1 MPPPTLPFTTR
12 SPQAAPE
19 HGYAR
24 PSMFQDIPGPAA
36 PTSGTV
42 PSVRVFED
50 SDWQDTNIQ
59 QSFDDVGR
67 HTEAVRP
74 QGQAHSIYEQQAGYV
89 LDDGSSLARPYRYID
104 QNGATGNFEATDHSH
119 EPRLLKRPSPPKFMT
134 QHIERR
140 PGPSYPGP
148 GEPADGR
155 FFSRDSNHP
164 RAIGS
169 VDQGNRRYQ
178 AEPQSHIERVRA
190 PAQVHL
196 PWAESLGRQQNLTQP
211 NTMPSYPVTPLR
223 PSANDMKHQEYKSVA
238 SPFFRKTSTAQRPP
252 TRGTVSQ
259 SPAARGYTGVLQQQ
273 PSFRMQ
279 PAYRGPQQ
287 VGHGIARSL
296 NGFSFIQD
304 PHSVAGNEHLY
315 ERRPPTTATYQNT
328 LVVPRTPRNAQGL
341 FARPD
346 LPRQPRALYTSESS
360 TYTAGQPS
368 QVAHL
373 PSRDP
378 STSSLYIP
386 QSQRAPMH
394 DAALLSIRG
403 ARGGVVPSQAGRTYA
418 KSPYGQSR
426 VLFSA
431 AGGRRSVRR

>member
-1 MPPPTLPFTTR
+1 MPPPTLPFATR
-12 SPQAAPE
+12 PPQAAPG

-24 PSMFQDIPGPAA
+24 PNMSEGIPGPAA
-36 PTSGTV
+36 PTGGSV

-50 SDWQDTNIQ
+50 GNWQDTNIQ
-59 QSFDDVGR
+59 QGFDGVRR

-74 QGQAHSIYEQQAGYV
+74 QGQAHSIYEQQAEYV
-89 LDDGSSLARPYRYID
+89 LVDGSSLARPYPYTN
-104 QNGATGNFEATDHSH
+104 QNGAAGNFETTDHSH
-119 EPRLLKRPSPPKFMT
+119 EPRLLERPSPPKFMT

-140 PGPSYPGP
+140 PGPSYTGP
-148 GEPADGR
+148 SEPADGR

-164 RAIGS
+164 RVIGS
-169 VDQGNRRYQ
+169 VDQGNRRYH

-190 PAQVHL
+190 PDQVHL
-196 PWAESLGRQQNLTQP
+196 PWAETFGRQQSLTQP
-211 NTMPSYPVTPLR
+211 NTMPSYPMTPLR
-223 PSANDMKHQEYKSVA
+223 PSANDIKHQEYKSVA
-238 SPFFRKTSTAQRPP
+238 SPFFRKTSTAQRSP
-252 TRGTVSQ
+252 TRDTISQ
-259 SPAARGYTGVLQQQ
+259 SPVARAYTGNLQQQ

-287 VGHGIARSL
+287 VGNGIPRSL
-296 NGFSFIQD
+296 NGLSFIQD
-304 PHSVAGNEHLY
+304 PHSVAGNEPLY

-346 LPRQPRALYTSESS
+346 LPRRPQALYTSESS
-360 TYTAGQPS
+360 TYTTRHPR

-373 PSRDP
+373 PSQDP

-403 ARGGVVPSQAGRTYA
+403 ARGGAVPSQVGRTYV

-426 VLFSA
+426 GLFSA